1 MFSRAICKEES
12 RIEWKALFSSLKIA
26 QHVSMV
32 AFNQNH
38 KYRSSMFLLYLKGFL
53 SFFCCMKRKHPS
65 GSSHANS
72 GCCHALTNDVE

>member
-53 SFFCCMKRKHPS
+53 SFF
-65 GSSHANS
+65 A
-72 GCCHALTNDVE
+72 V